1 MQKKGEC
8 LHEDRLKLKY
18 NVFSKRLFSLTVA
31 GILFFCFVAVG
42 AASANNATNTTM
54 INTTNMTIINVTN
67 VTIINVTNVTSPST
81 ETIPESAAII
91 AAIVILVAF
100 ALLIYV
106 GVKADEKLNKGEMRR
121 AIAGTFVVGFT
132 VLMILSLS
140 YDCSYQ
146 REIVMM
152 YIELVGIIVG
162 FYFGQRAAETKIE
175 GGT

>member
-1 MQKKGEC
+1 M
-8 LHEDRLKLKY
+8 
-18 NVFSKRLFSLTVA
+18 TVV
-31 GILFFCFVAVG
+31 GILFFCFVAIASVPC
-42 AASANNATNTTM
+42 AAQTPTPEPTPA
-54 INTTNMTIINVTN
+54 
-67 VTIINVTNVTSPST
+67 P
-81 ETIPESAAII
+81 TIPTLAAII
-91 AAIVILVAF
+91 AAIVILAAF

-132 VLMILSLS
+132 VLLILSLT
-140 YDCSYQ
+140 YDCGYQ

-162 FYFGQRAAETKIE
+162 FYFGQRAAETKTE